1 MQETSEREKNERA
14 EQLTKGFTPVVVR
27 TVCFVLTIVMLKGC
41 NYGFGVYW
49 EKLGLG
55 CSSIR
60 VPNKRLMVIETS
72 KGTRTRMT
80 PKVEV

>member
-1 MQETSEREKNERA
+1 MYG
-14 EQLTKGFTPVVVR
+14 LL
-27 TVCFVLTIVMLKGC
+27 CFDLVMLKGC

-60 VPNKRLMVIETS
+60 DS
-72 KGTRTRMT
+72 K
-80 PKVEV
+80 